1 MFYYD
6 PLASLFLSEKGVE
19 EKAEKNTSR
28 NFLVD
33 LSPKDFL
40 VENRKF
46 DDTSL
51 SSAKS
56 VRSSKL
62 SVRKLPQRI
71 LLMQQGS
78 KKSFE
83 EARYACALI
92 SEIRQ
97 CKAFE
102 TRLRNLE
109 LLRQKKIVESVYSS
123 QVRKRKELKQSQMR
137 EAVYSKQMKGVQRAE
152 EARMQIVE
160 KVRQKNC
167 QVDEVV
173 FIKET
178 QLMEKQIL
186 IERRLNKVRLQLK
199 QKLAEKVSLAKK
211 RNEAIQEAAER
222 RNSLLKEKAERDL
235 ARAQEREE
243 KEKRIQEF
251 KERGTNFLLRKSE
264 AWERKVCQHQLV
276 SEAGNQ
282 ALRNKIAD
290 KAKQSE
296 LILKARDEK
305 MQLKVKLQAQKL
317 IDAQERRNRVVEIN
331 YPYRDVMTSYDTVEE
346 EVLSQ
351 RLLNAQEDSQRR
363 FNTYSEGY
371 RKTCIVSLKD
381 LQKSK
386 LKNSVA
392 RLTSLLSY
400 NDLVQCRPTLAEI
413 CGVSFSTTDHEY
425 IRYSN
430 ALELITRILIL
441 SRKSRLVTVTK
452 QAVETLLFLFKS
464 ENEGRNHV
472 CYFVR
477 SGLYTQVILAAHEE
491 VNRMRKN
498 SLATSLSL
506 LFTCIA
512 VSMEIVC
519 EEAEKGDP
527 KLVSVRD
534 LVTNEV
540 VRMELDRIYCVVLKM
555 CLAPKDLDATY
566 LAMRII
572 SVTLTLH
579 SKRKEEMSLVQYYF
593 LVVSLFALLQNIV
606 TAGAGNPKTPL
617 QSCLSA
623 SLEKFTCSQVLL
635 IYCALRLL
643 NILARMRLVD
653 FQRIFQITSTTSGS
667 LHHSSSTSL
676 PSSTQPITGSTT
688 LDGEQNC
695 RKSTDLANC
704 HSFSSVSVDFA
715 ALISRME
722 LSHFLRQ
729 FYKYIHA
736 HWCDLEVIPML
747 PTCTAENSS
756 AASTTT
762 KGIFE
767 WLTEMEENSK
777 LRSSFSD
784 AERFGLTLS
793 CFPPFP
799 SIAMMTINK
808 DLYCGGG
815 SHYHLR
821 AALHEC
827 ILLVGY
833 LCLDNTS
840 VQEMFS
846 WGKDKSLLEEV
857 LTAFPAPY
865 FANARHIL
873 FPTLLCILDDN
884 DQNLS
889 IMRRIVDLHLIQNF
903 LEEEK
908 YLMSKKARQYA
919 LNRGAE
925 IRNYRNLKE
934 AALQKEIGGPSISI
948 ESPTD
953 DEKKQDM
960 EDPCNQTAEIAI
972 EGKKTLNKGK
982 KCTRVGHLPPEN
994 DKEILFKNLKVG
1006 AVSYDTFFKLE
1017 KRIPIGFW
1025 PLFSE
1030 KLELILSKRQISC

>member
-6 PLASLFLSEKGVE
+6 PLASFFLNGKGVE
-19 EKAEKNTSR
+19 KNDEKNTSR
-28 NFLVD
+28 RFLVY

-40 VENRKF
+40 VGNQKI
-46 DDTSL
+46 DGTSL
-51 SSAKS
+51 PSSKN
-56 VRSSKL
+56 VRSLKL
-62 SVRKLPQRI
+62 CGKNLPKRF
-71 LLMQQGS
+71 LLMQQCSRKNIEG
-78 KKSFE
+78 
-83 EARYACALI
+83 ARYASAI
-92 SEIRQ
+92 KSQIRQ
-97 CKAFE
+97 RKAFE
-102 TRLRNLE
+102 NRLRNLE
-109 LLRQKKIVESVYSS
+109 LLRQKKIVETVYSL
-123 QVRKRKELKQSQMR
+123 QVRKRRELKQSQMR
-137 EAVYSKQMKGVQRAE
+137 EAVYSKQQKGVQRAE
-152 EARMQIVE
+152 EARKQIVE
-160 KVRQKNC
+160 KVRKKNC

-199 QKLAEKVSLAKK
+199 QKLAEKVSIAKK
-211 RNEAIQEAAER
+211 RNEAVQIAAER
-222 RNSLLKEKAERDL
+222 RDNLLKEKAERDL

-243 KEKRIQEF
+243 KEKRIQEM
-251 KERGTNFLLRKSE
+251 KEKGINFLVRKSE
-264 AWERKVCQHQLV
+264 AWEEKVNQHQLV

-282 ALRNKIAD
+282 ALRKKIAD

-305 MQLKVKLQAQKL
+305 MQLKAKLQAQKL

-331 YPYRDVMTSYDTVEE
+331 YPYRDVMASYDTGEE

-363 FNTYSEGY
+363 FDTYSEGY
-371 RKTCIVSLKD
+371 QKSCTVSLKEI
-381 LQKSK
+381 QKSK
-386 LKNSVA
+386 LKNSVT

-400 NDLVQCRPTLAEI
+400 SDLVQCRPTLAEI
-413 CGVSFSTTDHEY
+413 CGISFTTADHEY
-425 IRYSN
+425 IRYST

-472 CYFVR
+472 SYFVR
-477 SGLYTQVILAAHEE
+477 SGLYTQVILAVHEE

-498 SLATSLSL
+498 SLTTSLSL
-506 LFTCIA
+506 LFTCI
-512 VSMEIVC
+512 VVTMEIVC

-540 VRMELDRIYCVVLKM
+540 ERLELDRIYCVVLKM

-579 SKRKEEMSLVQYYF
+579 SKRKEEMSLVRYYF

-623 SLEKFTCSQVLL
+623 GLEKFTCSQVLL
-635 IYCALRLL
+635 IYCAVRLL

-653 FQRIFQITSTTSGS
+653 FQRIFHITSTSGS
-667 LHHSSSTSL
+667 PHYRTSTSL
-676 PSSTQPITGSTT
+676 PRGTQSSTGNSTLGVAQNSRKT
-688 LDGEQNC
+688 TKLTNC
-695 RKSTDLANC
+695 R
-704 HSFSSVSVDFA
+704 SFSPASVDFA

-729 FYKYIHA
+729 FFKYIHA

-747 PTCTAENSS
+747 PTFTADNSS
-756 AASTTT
+756 AACTTT

-767 WLTEMEENSK
+767 WLTEIKENSK
-777 LRSSFSD
+777 LCSSFSD

-793 CFPPFP
+793 CLPPFP
-799 SIAMMTINK
+799 SIAMMTVNK
-808 DLYCGGG
+808 DHYCGGG

-857 LTAFPAPY
+857 LTALPAPY

-903 LEEEK
+903 FEEEQ
-908 YLMSKKARQYA
+908 YPMSKKARQYA
-919 LNRGAE
+919 RNRAAE
-925 IRNYRNLKE
+925 IRSYRNLKE
-934 AALQKEIGGPSISI
+934 AALEKENRKPSILLN
-948 ESPTD
+948 SPSD

-960 EDPCNQTAEIAI
+960 EDPCNQRAETVN
-972 EGKKTLNKGK
+972 EEKKTSNKGIQ
-982 KCTRVGHLPPEN
+982 CTRTAHLPPEN
-994 DKEILFKNLKVG
+994 DKDMLFKNLKVG
-1006 AVSYDTFFKLE
+1006 AVGYDTFFKLE

-1030 KLELILSKRQISC
+1030 KLEVILRNQ